1 MHSFARHV
9 TDIFSAPSNKQISG
23 KYVKGSGWSWFAT
36 AKLHFRGQRICPLSW
51 NWSSFPN
58 HKKTPR
64 KTKNRPQLHPQHNVF
79 FSNFSHGL
87 WLLILNTEWLRAH
100 SGQLCVSI
108 DIKSRICHV
117 PQWVE
122 GGAGVNL
129 WAKLR
134 CWWCS
139 ADRWLKCWWSCGS
152 HMQNRRLPHSTRRG
166 FKPAD
171 RLSLF

>member
-1 MHSFARHV
+1 MWRTQDGLGLLQENS
-9 TDIFSAPSNKQISG
+9 IFGGNGFVPCLGTEVNFQN
-23 KYVKGSGWSWFAT
+23 VK
-36 AKLHFRGQRICPLSW
+36 K
-51 NWSSFPN
+51 
-58 HKKTPR
+58 KKTPR

-79 FSNFSHGL
+79 FSHEL
-87 WLLILNTEWLRAH
+87 WLLILNTERLRAR
-100 SGQLCVSI
+100 SGELCVSV

-117 PQWVE
+117 PQWAGE
-122 GGAGVNL
+122 GGAGEGGVNL

-152 HMQNRRLPHSTRRG
+152 HMQNRRLPHSTLGG
-166 FKPAD
+166 FKRAD

>member
-1 MHSFARHV
+1 MWRTQDGLGLQQESSILGGA
-9 TDIFSAPSNKQISG
+9 TD
-23 KYVKGSGWSWFAT
+23 
-36 AKLHFRGQRICPLSW
+36 LSPILELQ
-51 NWSSFPN
+51 FFIYFFFT
-58 HKKTPR
+58 KKPWR
-64 KTKNRPQLHPQHNVF
+64 KTKNRPQLHPQHSVF
-79 FSNFSHGL
+79 SSNFSHEL
-87 WLLILNTEWLRAH
+87 WLLILNSEWLRAR
-100 SGQLCVSI
+100 SGQLRVSI

-122 GGAGVNL
+122 EGGGVNL

-152 HMQNRRLPHSTRRG
+152 HMRNRRLPHGTLQG
-166 FKPAD
+166 FKRAD